1 MKKISAPD
9 HLEFAMFYEGYI
21 GKVDRER
28 SVLDQ
33 LRDNAAELLAL
44 LKPLSDEQLATP
56 YAEGKWTIKDL
67 LQHMMDTE
75 RVFVYRAMR
84 FARNDRSP
92 LPYFDENEF
101 AREAGANR
109 VKGARLLREYRHL
122 RQSTVDFF
130 SNLSAAQ
137 LKRTGIASS
146 YTMSVRACAWII
158 CGHELHHLQVIRE
171 RYMPVLLNE
180 QITA

>member
-1 MKKISAPD
+1 MKKIAAPD

-33 LRDNAAELLAL
+33 LRGNAAELLAL
-44 LKPLSDEQLATP
+44 LKPLSDEQLVTP

-109 VKGARLLREYRHL
+109 VKAARLLREYRHL
-122 RQSTVDFF
+122 RQSTIDFF

-158 CGHELHHLQVIRE
+158 CGHERHHLQVIRE
-171 RYMPVLLNE
+171 RYMPVLLIE
-180 QITA
+180 QKTT